1 MYSGEYLDIIE
12 VGIQGP
18 PGIGMPAGGLKDEIL
33 TKKSDANYD
42 YEWKRFKTVLEK
54 YEQIPEEE
62 LRDGL
67 LWNNT
72 SNDSIQYYDGN
83 SIKSLLYSEGSRYD
97 QVLCGSSLPGGNL
110 VLKSTSSETKGS
122 IIIPEFN
129 FPGFIKNDEFGNIL
143 SGQQIEAIDL
153 PSHTSL
159 TTEYGVADKNLYGH
173 VKIGDGI
180 AVDNGVIK
188 IDDNVATLNDRQ
200 ILINKTLTS
209 PILVSPIIQ
218 DENSIIDENGNKLL
232 TFKTKINAKN
242 NIVIENS
249 IINNGP
255 KIYPVGEDENI
266 DLILNSKGHGNVKID
281 NDVITTNTSFQVV
294 SNKVL
299 IDNVIESVYPR
310 EDKINRI
317 YFPDINDTIV
327 TLNATQ
333 VLTNKTLTEPKFIN
347 QGFIADANGNEQII
361 FLTIPNAVNEL
372 TIENAASGNS
382 PKISASGNDTNIDL
396 VLRGKG
402 TGVVK
407 AGDVGAGF
415 EVVTLQGNQILAN
428 KTLTAPKFA
437 DGDFIADSSGN
448 EILVFDSVS
457 TAVNSIAIENAATGN
472 APVIKSVGDN
482 TNVDLVLK
490 AKGAGVVRVNTDIIT
505 TNTASQTLENKTLT
519 KPVIGDFSNATHTHT
534 NTATGGQLD
543 HGTALNGL
551 ADDDHTQYMLLAG
564 RSGGQILTG
573 GTAANNNITF
583 RTTTS
588 TTKGKYIFTDLP
600 TNGVVKVGESN
611 ELISAKIIATDLD
624 PSFLSTNPKLDGELA
639 SDSKIASQKAIK
651 IYVDNAITGLSWKT
665 EVRAATTGNIT
676 LSGEQVI
683 DDVPVKA
690 GDRVLVKNQTDP
702 TQNGIYIVSTSDWYR
717 APDADTGEELAQ
729 ATVFVADGNT
739 LANTGWTCAN
749 PTITEWTTPITFVQ
763 CSGSGTYTG
772 GTGIDINGNAIE
784 IDSTVVTLTGQQ
796 TLTNKILTDNVIS
809 SLYQD
814 TAKTK
819 RITFP
824 AVTDTVVTLA
834 ASQNLTNKTLT
845 SPSMVTP
852 RFSNNGYI
860 ADANGNELLMFGT
873 TPSAVTYLK
882 LTNNTNDADVTLAVA
897 GSTNAGLNIIS
908 NGAGTIKVNSD
919 IITTN
924 TATQTLTNKT
934 LIAPIIENF
943 ANATHNHT
951 DFTNGGQ
958 LTDAVFSNPI
968 GPTKGGTGL
977 SSFTT
982 GDIIYATSTNT
993 LGRLAGNITT
1003 DTKILTQTGTG
1014 SIAGAP
1020 IWQKYK
1026 HTEVIGDGINT
1037 EYVITH
1043 NLNTRACT
1051 ISVWRTNSPYDEID
1065 YYAEKT
1071 SPDTITLFFN
1081 RILEPGEFT
1090 VVIIG

>member
-1 MYSGEYLDIIE
+1 MQDTVVEVINESPIIEVIDEYIDIIE
-12 VGIQGP
+12 VGVQGP
-18 PGIGMPAGGLKDEIL
+18 PGTGMPAGGLKDEIL

-72 SNDSIQYYDGN
+72 SNDSIRYYDGN

-180 AVDNGVIK
+180 AVDNGIIS
-188 IDDNVATLNDRQ
+188 IDAGTGL
-200 ILINKTLTS
+200 TLTGTS
-209 PILVSPIIQ
+209 PNKKLM
-218 DENSIIDENGNKLL
+218 IDS
-232 TFKTKINAKN
+232 T
-242 NIVIENS
+242 V
-249 IINNGP
+249 
-255 KIYPVGEDENI
+255 
-266 DLILNSKGHGNVKID
+266 
-281 NDVITTNTSFQVV
+281 
-294 SNKVL
+294 
-299 IDNVIESVYPR
+299 
-310 EDKINRI
+310 
-317 YFPDINDTIV
+317 V
-327 TLNATQ
+327 TLAGTQ
-333 VLTNKTLTEPKFIN
+333 TLTNKTLSAPRFAD
-347 QGFIADANGNEQII
+347 GDFIADEFGNKILI
-361 FLTIPNAVNEL
+361 FDSTISAVNSIS
-372 TIENAASGNS
+372 IENATTGNS
-382 PKISASGNDTNIDL
+382 PIIKSVGNDTNIDL
-396 VLRGKG
+396 VL
-402 TGVVK
+402 
-407 AGDVGAGF
+407 
-415 EVVTLQGNQILAN
+415 
-428 KTLTAPKFA
+428 
-437 DGDFIADSSGN
+437 
-448 EILVFDSVS
+448 
-457 TAVNSIAIENAATGN
+457 
-472 APVIKSVGDN
+472 
-482 TNVDLVLK
+482 K
-490 AKGAGVVRVNTDIIT
+490 AKGTGVVRVNTDTIT
-505 TNTASQTLENKTLT
+505 TNTAIQTLTNKTLIQPT
-519 KPVIGDFSNATHTHT
+519 ISDFTNAMHDHT
-534 NTATGGQLD
+534 NEIKGGKLD
-543 HGTALNGL
+543 HGAALNGL
-551 ADDDHTQYMLLAG
+551 NDDDHSQYMLLAG
-564 RSGGQILTG
+564 RIGGQILTG
-573 GTAANNNITF
+573 GTASADNLVFN
-583 RTTTS
+583 TTTS
-588 TTKGKYIFTDLP
+588 TTKGKYIFNDLNA
-600 TNGVVKVGESN
+600 NGVVKVGALN
-611 ELISAKIIATDLD
+611 ELISAKILASDL
-624 PSFLSTNPKLDGELA
+624 SNTLLSTDVNLGGEYA

-651 IYVDNAITGLSWKT
+651 TYVDNAITGLSWKA
-665 EVRAATTGNIT
+665 EVRAATTENII
-676 LSGEQVI
+676 LSGEQII
-683 DDVPVKA
+683 DGVSVVT
-690 GDRVLVKNQTDP
+690 GDRVLVKNQTDA
-702 TQNGIYIVSTSDWYR
+702 TQNGIYIVSTSEWTR
-717 APDADTGEELAQ
+717 SPDTNTADKLAH

-763 CSGSGTYTG
+763 YSGSGTYTG

-897 GSTNAGLNIIS
+897 GSTNVGLNIIS

-934 LIAPIIENF
+934 FIAPIIENF